1 MHSKSLP
8 CTVSS
13 QLHSNTMKWA
23 LLSSPWFYKRENG
36 GIERLGNLS
45 KGTSLIMTDPGFK
58 ASLASGSTLWP
69 TAMCRVHT
77 HRKGTRYRRTMS
89 SRLEGPPAAEEY
101 PLFIALY
108 PSWEI
113 KGTQLSHKP
122 LRHMKSWYELRKLAV
137 WTARISSQS
146 SPIQPTPEEELF
158 AILNSQH
165 QVQTIPWTL
174 PNAVIEWPKHTTAPH
189 C

>member
-1 MHSKSLP
+1 MSLTQQRLLCSIVIKSVKVSWKHFLCRKETNKQWEEKYTLSEFTIFQFFFQTLP
-8 CTVSS
+8 AFYFS
-13 QLHSNTMKWA
+13 QH
-23 LLSSPWFYKRENG
+23 
-36 GIERLGNLS
+36 
-45 KGTSLIMTDPGFK
+45 
-58 ASLASGSTLWP
+58 
-69 TAMCRVHT
+69 RVHT

-165 QVQTIPWTL
+165 QVQTIPRTL